1 VSEFTVTQNNI
12 MSLPIQTPV
21 TIRPEIILKGF
32 NISGISSFYIEINAV
47 FMKEEDWQIGESL
60 DAFDDLLYG
69 NFGLLRGA
77 EEVDLVWEN
86 IGHSRECL
94 GFEATRNYY
103 LNKLKPESPF
113 NKKFHQE
120 QLEELEQGTGKTY
133 FDILLEIIASHPNI
147 RLVAKNS

>member
-1 VSEFTVTQNNI
+1 
-12 MSLPIQTPV
+12 MSFSTQTPV
-21 TIRPEIILKGF
+21 TIRPEITLEGF
-32 NISGISSFYIEINAV
+32 NISDISSFYTEINTV

-77 EEVDLVWEN
+77 QEVDLVWEN
-86 IGHSRECL
+86 IDHSRECL

-120 QLEELEQGTGKTY
+120 QLEKLEQGTGKTY
-133 FDILLEIIASHPNI
+133 FDIIIEIIASHPNI